1 MTYGRRSAAIG
12 KEDPAAMS
20 VKFHF
25 CAKFFP
31 VSVVARPDTA
41 LGLDVD
47 AGQRQFREGS

>member
-12 KEDPAAMS
+12 KQDPAAMTA
-20 VKFHF
+20 KFHF

-31 VSVVARPDTA
+31 VNVVGSADTA
-41 LGLDVD
+41 ISLGVD